1 VVDLQS
7 LKIESYHKEQYRWM
21 YEAIENTD
29 DITLHRPGFHFAL
42 ADAYIE
48 VEFEETTAATN
59 L

>member
-1 VVDLQS
+1 MD
-7 LKIESYHKEQYRWM
+7 
-21 YEAIENTD
+21 EAFKNTD
-29 DITLHRPGFHFAL
+29 DITLRSPGVHFAL

>member
-1 VVDLQS
+1 
-7 LKIESYHKEQYRWM
+7 M

-29 DITLHRPGFHFAL
+29 DITLHNPDFHFAL